1 MKKSCEELQTE
12 LKKNVKKSKT
22 KKTQR
27 ATIVELTKAAL
38 MTALFCVLAPI
49 TIYVPFSPVGITL
62 GTLLVYLTGLLLGAK
77 LCSIS
82 VLLYL
87 ALGFLGLPV
96 FSGYTAGAGVL
107 FGPTGG
113 YLLGYLPCAFLAG
126 LFSGGAGRGKKAMF
140 RFVLG
145 AICGTLLLYLCGTL
159 WFFAV
164 FAKEVTFADALFQCV
179 VPFLPFDVVKIVL
192 ASVLYGPLRRVKEM
206 V

>member
-1 MKKSCEELQTE
+1 MEKSRKELQTDDKE
-12 LKKNVKKSKT
+12 NVKKSK
-22 KKTQR
+22 KKKRQGD
-27 ATIVELTKAAL
+27 TIVELTKAAL

-49 TIYVPFSPVGITL
+49 TVYLPVSPVGITL
-62 GTLLVYLTGLLLGAK
+62 GTLIVYLTGLLLGAK

-113 YLLGYLPCAFLAG
+113 YLLGYLPCAFLVG
-126 LFSGGAGRGKKAMF
+126 LFSEGVGRGRKAMF

-145 AICGTLLLYLCGTL
+145 AICGTLVLYLCGTL
-159 WFFAV
+159 WFLAV
-164 FAKEVTFADALFQCV
+164 FAKEVTFADAVVQCV
-179 VPFLPFDVVKIVL
+179 LPFLPFDTVKIVL
-192 ASVLYGPLRRVKEM
+192 AAFFYRPLRRVKELM
-206 V
+206 